1 MDNSKLAKDL
11 AQREPCRLVLKIEDQ
26 SNPTTI
32 RGFNPNRNIN
42 EDRNLMKLKKKFEFS
57 ELQRL
62 VKRVNI
68 VIDSLQRLDKLER
81 PVFMFTYPRLSMLWA
96 VVLVSF
102 VWFFDPRYLLSYLT
116 VFILIVFGRGQ

>member
-1 MDNSKLAKDL
+1 
-11 AQREPCRLVLKIEDQ
+11 VLKIEDQ

-32 RGFNPNRNIN
+32 RVFNPNLNIN

-68 VIDSLQRLDKLER
+68 VIDSFQRLDKLER

-116 VFILIVFGRGQ
+116 VFILILFGRGQ